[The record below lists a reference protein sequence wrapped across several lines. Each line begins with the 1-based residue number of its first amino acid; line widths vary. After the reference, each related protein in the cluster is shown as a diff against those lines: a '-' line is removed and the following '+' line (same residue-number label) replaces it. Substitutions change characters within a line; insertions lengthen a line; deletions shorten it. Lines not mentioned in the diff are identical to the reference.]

1 MSLHP
6 LLMPR
11 PALHRQRQTPVR
23 QKPSPKSSPLGSCR
37 RPPGF
42 GRCPCLSFS
51 GTRRCPRAIPIFAA
65 AGTPQILLLV
75 FRPPK
80 PREAS
85 CFWQSRDTSACRAAG
100 GDSTVHST
108 ALPGLQRRCGSR
120 GHPSTTTA
128 RACHD
133 AGGRVSSSSHTR
145 HMRRQSG
152 HFLCHASRDWGQ
164 CEVIMARVCEY

>member
-1 MSLHP
+1 MSGP
-6 LLMPR
+6 
-11 PALHRQRQTPVR
+11 
-23 QKPSPKSSPLGSCR
+23 
-37 RPPGF
+37 
-42 GRCPCLSFS
+42 
-51 GTRRCPRAIPIFAA
+51 RRCPRAIPICTA

-152 HFLCHASRDWGQ
+152 HFLATHIATGVNVKSLRSECASTKLPGQ
-164 CEVIMARVCEY
+164 GPISEQTCQSDQVCIGMLSYNESISHVFYHNIAS